1 MAGFTAVL
9 IGDSRGQEKVLGS
22 LRCDVHPQ
30 KGRILVAEKN
40 FACGT
45 KHLGTGKSM
54 RYPINDN
61 WIYIKE

>member
-1 MAGFTAVL
+1 MAGFTAVSPENR
-9 IGDSRGQEKVLGS
+9 DSRGQEKVLGS

-45 KHLGTGKSM
+45 KHLGTGKSHGKTI
-54 RYPINDN
+54 RLFLFT
-61 WIYIKE
+61 